1 MWLAFVL
8 DIQQCIGYTIYIH
21 IYINEIKNIYTDV
34 WSGLASDYMV
44 LHDRATVSVML

>member
-8 DIQQCIGYTIYIH
+8 DIQQCIGYTIYIYIH
-21 IYINEIKNIYTDV
+21 VYINEIKNIYTDV

-44 LHDRATVSVML
+44 LDDISNVIG